1 MSEVKKV
8 ATRVGYAEA
17 LVELGKEHE
26 EVVVLDADLAAATQ
40 TKVFREQFPAAY
52 RLWNCRGKH
61 DRHRSRTFHLWKSTV
76 YEFFCNVC
84 SRPCLRAG
92 A

>member
-40 TKVFREQFPAAY
+40 TKVFREQFPE
-52 RLWNCRGKH
+52 
-61 DRHRSRTFHLWKSTV
+61 RHID
-76 YEFFCNVC
+76 
-84 SRPCLRAG
+84 
-92 A
+92 